1 MNSVAAVGSALRQ
14 ARLSR
19 GLRQLDICRK
29 LYISDSTLSAIEH
42 GQQRPAVD
50 VARKAARELD
60 DPELYLA
67 VAQEMTGGV
76 MVPAVLDGPRVDL
89 HRASVK
95 EKTVEELSE
104 AIEALAKARELANAR
119 SAKDLTEQ
127 GREQVRRALHEL
139 VEAQTACATAVAI
152 LCEQYG
158 VSPAAVYREHLEE
171 LRQKGYMRKEGR
183 AA

>member
-1 MNSVAAVGSALRQ
+1 LA
-14 ARLSR
+14 R
-19 GLRQLDICRK
+19 GLRQQDLCRR
-29 LYISDSTLSAIEH
+29 LYVSDSTLSAIEH
-42 GQQRPAVD
+42 GQQRPAQD
-50 VARKAARELD
+50 VARRAARELD

-76 MVPAVLDGPRVDL
+76 MVPAVLDGPKVDL

-119 SAKDLTEQ
+119 TAEDLTEQ
-127 GREQVRRALHEL
+127 GREQVRKALHEL
-139 VEAQTACATAVAI
+139 VEAQTACAVAVAV
-152 LCEQYG
+152 LCRQYG
-158 VSPAAVYREHLEE
+158 ISPAQVYREHLEE
-171 LRQKGYMRKEGR
+171 LRQKGYVRKEGR